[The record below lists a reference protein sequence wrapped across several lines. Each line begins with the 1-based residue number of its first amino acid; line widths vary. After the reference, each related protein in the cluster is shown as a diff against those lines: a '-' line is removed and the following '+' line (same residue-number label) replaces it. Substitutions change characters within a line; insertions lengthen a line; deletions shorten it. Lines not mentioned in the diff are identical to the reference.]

1 MANNKTNTGGR
12 QKNDYLTLEDL
23 LHLCLGHWPWF
34 VLSLVLCLGYAQWRI
49 LRTTPVYSR
58 TASILIKEKGK
69 ANSSF
74 AADAG
79 VSIDKGIFNFA
90 NNISNEII
98 TLQAPD
104 LMLEVV
110 KRLDL
115 DVDYRTDGTFHP
127 NTLYGST
134 LPVKVRFAD
143 TSSNSSCS
151 FDIRFKGDRTMVLSN
166 FMQFGEPVG
175 DGKALTTSR
184 DKTIN
189 TPIGTLTIEASPY
202 FAETA
207 RDGLLIHVSRI
218 PATAALGVC
227 ASRFSA
233 ALHEEES
240 TIIDISY
247 NDVNTQRAEDIL
259 NTVIVVYNEN
269 WIRDKN
275 QIAVSTSEFINERLN
290 VIEHELGHVDN
301 DISSFKSR
309 NLIPDVQATSA
320 MHMQNANQA
329 NMQINALNN
338 QLAMTRFIRNAVANQ
353 HNKNQ
358 LLPVNS
364 GIENAVIETQIGS
377 YNEKVLQRN
386 SLVANSSEENPLVV
400 DLDNQIAAI
409 RSSILSSIDNQINT
423 LTTQI
428 SGMQDIQSASTSR
441 IASNPSQAK
450 YLLSVERQQKVK
462 EALYLFLLQKR
473 EENELSQAFTAYNT
487 RLLVSPTGSNA
498 PISPMRRNMLL
509 MALAVG
515 LLIPLVILLLRENM
529 NTKVRGRTD
538 VDQLTIPFL
547 GEIPL
552 YGKQKHWLL
561 SLFQGKKGKKKA
573 HEAEH
578 REIVVKPKSRN
589 FINEAFRVVRTNM
602 DFITGADR
610 ANKVVM
616 LTSVNPGSGKTFL
629 TMNIATSFAIKGNR
643 VIAVDLDLRRG
654 SLSRYVNQP
663 DTGVADYLNGRFN
676 RWEELICPVE
686 GYEGVDVLPVG
697 TIPPNP
703 AELLLTGR
711 LEQLIDELRGQYD
724 IIFLDCPPVDIV
736 ADTSVIAKWADMT
749 IFVIRTGLMERDML
763 PVVEGYYRDKK
774 FNNMSVLLNGTT
786 SGSSRYG
793 YRRYGYHYGYGYG
806 YGYGGYAKED

>member
-1 MANNKTNTGGR
+1 MANKTITGAR
-12 QKNDYLTLEDL
+12 QKSEYLTLEDL
-23 LHLCLGHWPWF
+23 FHLCVANWPWF
-34 VLSLVLCLGYAQWRI
+34 LLSLVLCLGYAQWRI
-49 LRTTPVYSR
+49 LRTTPVYNR
-58 TASILIKEKGK
+58 TASILVKEKGK

-79 VSIDKGIFNFA
+79 VSIDKGIFNFQ

-115 DVDYRTDGTFHP
+115 DVDYQTDGAFHP

-134 LPVKVRFAD
+134 LPIKVRFAD
-143 TSSNSSCS
+143 TSSNNSCS
-151 FDIRFKGDRTMVLSN
+151 FDIRFKGDRTMTLSN
-166 FMQFGEPVG
+166 FVQFGEPV
-175 DGKALTTSR
+175 DEGKALSTSR
-184 DKTIN
+184 DKTIR

-202 FAETA
+202 FSETA
-207 RDGLLIHVSRI
+207 RDGLLIHVRRI
-218 PATAALGVC
+218 PAMSALGAC
-227 ASRFSA
+227 SSRFSA
-233 ALHEEES
+233 ALHEDES
-240 TIIDISY
+240 TIIDINY
-247 NDVNTQRAEDIL
+247 KDVNTQRAEDIL
-259 NTVIVVYNEN
+259 NTVIAVYNEN

-275 QIAVSTSEFINERLN
+275 QIAISTSEFINERLN

-338 QLAMTRFIRNAVANQ
+338 QLAMTRFIRNAVVNQ
-353 HNKNQ
+353 QSKNQ
-358 LLPVNS
+358 LLPANS
-364 GIENAVIETQIGS
+364 GIENGVIEAQIAN
-377 YNEKVLQRN
+377 YNEKILQRN

-400 DLDNQIAAI
+400 DLDNQIASI
-409 RSSILSSIDNQINT
+409 RASIISSIDNQINT

-428 SGMQDIQSASTSR
+428 GGMQNIQSASTSR
-441 IASNPSQAK
+441 MASNPSQAK

-462 EALYLFLLQKR
+462 ESLYLFLLQKR

-498 PISPMRRNMLL
+498 PISPMKRNMLL
-509 MALAVG
+509 MATAIG
-515 LLIPLVILLLRENM
+515 LIIPLVILLLRENM

-552 YGKQKHWLL
+552 YGKKKNWLL
-561 SLFQGKKGKKKA
+561 RLFQGKKLKKKA
-573 HEAEH
+573 KEEEH
-578 REIVVKPKSRN
+578 HEIVVKPKSRN
-589 FINEAFRVVRTNM
+589 FINEAFRVVRTNL
-602 DFITGADR
+602 DFIFGSDH

-616 LTSVNPGSGKTFL
+616 LTSINPGSGKTFL
-629 TMNIATSFAIKGNR
+629 TMNIAASFAIKGNR
-643 VIAVDLDLRRG
+643 IVAVDLDLRRG
-654 SLSRYVNQP
+654 SLSKYVNKP
-663 DTGVADYLNGRFN
+663 ESGIADYLNGRIN
-676 RWEELICPVE
+676 RWEDVVYPVE
-686 GYEGVDVLPVG
+686 GYEGIDILPVG

-703 AELLLTGR
+703 AELLLTKR
-711 LEQLIDELRGQYD
+711 LEQLIQELRGQYD
-724 IIFLDCPPVDIV
+724 IVFLDCPPVDIV
-736 ADTSVIAKWADMT
+736 ADTSVIAKWADLT
-749 IFVIRTGLMERDML
+749 IFVIRTDLMERDML

-774 FNNMSVLLNGTT
+774 FNNMSILLNGTT